1 MEMTAVL
8 PLRNMSMHRLASRV
22 QDCTSAQYDFPMKP
36 IGRPAFIAAIIG
48 PIQSVLGWT
57 IAGAL
62 WVDYDPV
69 RQTISDLAANESP
82 VQLVMSSFFVL
93 GGVLTLIAS
102 IYARTFAFPGRVAL
116 FLAAICTFGLTIFP
130 TPLIGYSIWHRVFA
144 IASFVLSAGWHLFAM
159 RTRKDAPWI
168 LKPPAAIIG
177 TALQTALALWFLSSW
192 TDPNTTNV
200 GVWERVVA
208 VSQALYVS
216 VVVIVIYIGQKK
228 NSIR

>member
-1 MEMTAVL
+1 
-8 PLRNMSMHRLASRV
+8 
-22 QDCTSAQYDFPMKP
+22 MKP
-36 IGRPAFIAAIIG
+36 IEKPAFIAAIIG
-48 PIQSVLGWT
+48 PIQSVLGWS

-62 WVDYDPV
+62 WVGYDPV
-69 RQTISDLAANESP
+69 RQTVSDLAANESP
-82 VQLVMSSFFVL
+82 VQLIMSSFFVL
-93 GGVLTLIAS
+93 GGVLTLIAA
-102 IYARTFAFPGRVAL
+102 IYAKTFAMPGRIAL

-130 TPLIGYSIWHRVFA
+130 TPLIGYSFWHRVFA

-168 LKPPAAIIG
+168 LKPPAAIIC
-177 TALQTALALWFLSSW
+177 TAFQTALALWFLSSW

-216 VVVIVIYIGQKK
+216 VVVITI
-228 NSIR
+228 

>member
-1 MEMTAVL
+1 
-8 PLRNMSMHRLASRV
+8 
-22 QDCTSAQYDFPMKP
+22 MKP
-36 IGRPAFIAAIIG
+36 IAKPAYVAAIIG

-62 WVDYDPV
+62 WADYDPV

-82 VQLVMSSFFVL
+82 VQLVMSSFFIF

-116 FLAAICTFGLTIFP
+116 FLAAISTFGLTIFP
-130 TPLIGYSIWHRVFA
+130 TPLIGYSIWHRIFA
-144 IASFVLSAGWHLFAM
+144 ISSFVLSAGWHLFSM

-168 LKPPAAIIG
+168 LKPPAAILG
-177 TALQTALALWFLSSW
+177 TALQVALALWFLSSW
-192 TDPNTTNV
+192 TDPDATNV

-216 VVVIVIYIGQKK
+216 IVVIVIYLGQKTQRK
-228 NSIR
+228 SNLRNL

>member
-1 MEMTAVL
+1 
-8 PLRNMSMHRLASRV
+8 
-22 QDCTSAQYDFPMKP
+22 MKP
-36 IGRPAFIAAIIG
+36 IEKPAFIAALIG

-62 WVDYDPV
+62 WVGYDPV

-93 GGVLTLIAS
+93 GGVLTLIAA
-102 IYARTFAFPGRVAL
+102 IYAKTFAMPGRIAL

-216 VVVIVIYIGQKK
+216 VVVIVIYIGQRKK
-228 NSIR
+228 ASDSFALDQKPQREEEKNGSERTETSEEQQKGPC